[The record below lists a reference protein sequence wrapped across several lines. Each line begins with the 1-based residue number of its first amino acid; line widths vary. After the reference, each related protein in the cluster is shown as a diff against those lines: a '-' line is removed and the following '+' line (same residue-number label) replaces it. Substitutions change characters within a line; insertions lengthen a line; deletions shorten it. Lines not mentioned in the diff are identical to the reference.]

1 MVGKHAVAGMA
12 SEAGGDWVG
21 GDVRGWCQAA
31 AHLGLS
37 RKLIWHRLKLL
48 PTIGGSSL
56 RMPPTNPLAQFP
68 ADGEIKGHPTSSAIA
83 GKKTTLNPRLTRVA
97 TQATDFEFERNRFV
111 LFKKLRQAGPCL
123 LF

>member
-1 MVGKHAVAGMA
+1 MSLYLA
-12 SEAGGDWVG
+12 
-21 GDVRGWCQAA
+21 
-31 AHLGLS
+31 
-37 RKLIWHRLKLL
+37 
-48 PTIGGSSL
+48 IGSL
-56 RMPPTNPLAQFP
+56 RMPPTNHLAQFP